1 MKLESEKT
9 KGKIEAFD
17 SHLKDFF
24 TEMKRNKFYS
34 DETEINDAKVL
45 IEE

>member
-1 MKLESEKT
+1 MESEKT

-17 SHLKDFF
+17 EHLKNFF
-24 TEMKRNKFYS
+24 IEMKRNKFYS
-34 DETEINDAKVL
+34 DETEISDAKVL